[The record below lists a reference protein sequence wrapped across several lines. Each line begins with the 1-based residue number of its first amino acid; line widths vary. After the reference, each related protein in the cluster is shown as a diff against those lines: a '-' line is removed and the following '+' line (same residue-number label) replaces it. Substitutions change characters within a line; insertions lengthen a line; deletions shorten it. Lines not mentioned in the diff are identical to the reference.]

1 MKVTKDQMVN
11 GIVSY
16 IDSDV
21 IPQIGDKAA
30 QIMASIAVKA
40 VKANNKLIDSIFD
53 SPTVKNLL
61 NETDGM
67 YEIDDIF
74 RYIEE
79 SVQEFG
85 SFPVTIPSIPLISPD
100 EKTLSF
106 NTEDIQQM
114 KRKIERSM

>member
-21 IPQIGDKAA
+21 IPQIGDKAT

-40 VKANNKLIDSIFD
+40 VKANNKLVDAIFGNQ
-53 SPTVKNLL
+53 TVKSLL

-79 SVQEFG
+79 SIQEFG
-85 SFPVTIPSIPLISPD
+85 PFPVIIPSIPLISPD

-106 NTEDIQQM
+106 NSEDIQQM